1 MPIFEYSC
9 LSCGNKFEKLV
20 LKKSTTISC
29 PKCDSQKVEKLF
41 STFAYKSDRG
51 FTPSSASSSC
61 NSCSLTSCTT
71 CRR

>member
-20 LKKSTTISC
+20 LKKGITISC
-29 PKCDSQKVEKLF
+29 PKCKSRKVEKLL
-41 STFAYKSDRG
+41 SAFAFKSDKG
-51 FTPSSASSSC
+51 FTSSAPSSSC
-61 NSCSLTSCTT
+61 NSCSLTSCDT